1 MPNLFLNLSHQPWH
15 ETVFDIW
22 EKNEYI
28 YIYIGLS
35 WLNEFLIRLK
45 LKKRDMYVYKRK
57 TVYNDFFWI
66 LSKRAISNEKLINLS
81 D

>member
-1 MPNLFLNLSHQPWH
+1 
-15 ETVFDIW
+15 
-22 EKNEYI
+22 
-28 YIYIGLS
+28 
-35 WLNEFLIRLK
+35 
-45 LKKRDMYVYKRK
+45 MYVYKRK